1 MTSRSAR
8 SPRAYLRRARRQV
21 LTDLREDG
29 YLPYVLLLAAGLCTF
44 WIWHRVPNFATRDEK
59 SRILD
64 VLVAYGRVIDE
75 PSFASLKEGVAWSR
89 APFGATFHLYA
100 LVLLPVVLAAALL
113 GEWEAFAALGF
124 PSWDFGFYGAWQ
136 TLPEWVWTA
145 SILLVRLTNVAFA
158 LGCVYLT
165 YRIGAAAH
173 GRTVG
178 DLAALLL
185 TLTFGF
191 LTIAHEGG
199 EDMPAL
205 FFVLLALYLGLRY
218 VQTDDG
224 GLFVLAGA
232 AGGVAIA
239 FKLTAV
245 LVVLVVGAAYL
256 LRARRAR
263 VEVGDDGGEDDGGED
278 DGGEDHGEDD
288 GDGHADGGD
297 APTAAWRAALWRPK
311 LFLGGALA
319 GVLGIVLGFPTALV
333 GEYGLVVERIVGD
346 STARAAHTTGP
357 DAPIWWWFL
366 RGYFSGLS
374 LPLFAAGLVGT
385 LASVASLRRRRSG
398 VDGTALVLT
407 ALFGY
412 LLLFSAWHDFR
423 VHHLLPTFPLIALL
437 VGERLL
443 AFADERPAVAR
454 PLVAVLLITSGA
466 YAAVGVGG
474 YADMPRDNA
483 EAWLEAEA
491 GPNDVVEVY
500 RVDFQDTAV
509 PYDMRVNHV
518 AQPGDAEMVACPQY
532 VQLGYRDLLYL
543 KEDSYYR
550 TGPVQRSYVRGM
562 LTGEKNYEIVAEFGP
577 RPPEFVPQRATPGSV
592 TDLLPY
598 GVVPQTDQYA
608 DEQELRPN
616 QYTVILERTGEC
628 PADRDPPF

>member
-1 MTSRSAR
+1 MTRF
-8 SPRAYLRRARRQV
+8 SPGDYLHRARRQV
-21 LTDLREDG
+21 LTDLREDA

-75 PSFASLKEGVAWSR
+75 PSLASLREGVAWSR
-89 APFGATFHLYA
+89 VPFGATFHLYA

-124 PSWDFGFYGAWQ
+124 PAWEFGFYGAWQ

-165 YRIGAAAH
+165 YRIGAAAYD
-173 GRTVG
+173 RTTG

-239 FKLTAV
+239 FKLTAAP
-245 LVVLVVGAAYL
+245 VVLVVGAAYV
-256 LRARRAR
+256 LRARRVREEAR
-263 VEVGDDGGEDDGGED
+263 QGAAGDTDG
-278 DGGEDHGEDD
+278 
-288 GDGHADGGD
+288 
-297 APTAAWRAALWRPK
+297 PTAGPRAALWRPK
-311 LFLGGALA
+311 LFLGAAFA
-319 GVLGIVLGFPTALV
+319 GFLGIVLGFPTALV
-333 GEYGLVVERIVGD
+333 GEVGEVVTRIFGG
-346 STARAAHTTGP
+346 STARATHTTGP

-385 LASVASLRRRRSG
+385 LASVASLRRRDAG

-407 ALFGY
+407 ALFAY

-423 VHHLLPTFPLIALL
+423 VHHLLPTFPLIALV

-443 AFADERPAVAR
+443 ALRESRPAVVR
-454 PLVAVLLITSGA
+454 PLIAALLITSGA

-491 GPNDVVEVY
+491 GPNDAIEVY

-509 PYDMRVNHV
+509 PYDARVNHV
-518 AQPGDAEMVACPQY
+518 AQPGDAEMVHCPEY
-532 VQLGYRDLLYL
+532 VQVGYRDLLYL

-550 TGPVQRSYVRGM
+550 TGPIQRWFIEDLVHEE
-562 LTGEKNYEIVAEFGP
+562 TNYEIVAEFGP

-616 QYTVILERTGEC
+616 QYTLILERTGEC
-628 PADRDPPF
+628 EADRDPPF